1 MHRRTFLTGTAL
13 GAALTALP
21 STARAATPVTSLA
34 ALQTAIDAAAPGAV
48 ITLADGTYTVPSGQP
63 VTFKDKHGT
72 EAAPITVVAQSRGG
86 AVLKGK
92 QSFAFQNSDNITLS
106 GFSFRQSETLDVPP
120 DCTRIRLTR
129 NDFQLAD
136 IEGVHWVMVRA
147 DYSKVDRNHFHGK
160 STLGI
165 FLGIEGAGTD
175 GMAQHVQVLKNYFSD
190 HSYAGDNGGE
200 PIRLG
205 VSPRALSSAHAVIE
219 QNLFERTNGDPEA
232 ISVKSSDNVVRHN
245 TLRDSRGGIVLRHG
259 NGTQVDSNWLLG
271 GQEGVRI
278 YGNDH
283 LIVNNYLSGLTGRAL
298 VIGSGTERD
307 HLPGEPADSRR
318 GNDAPDRVVIVYNT
332 LLDNADGI
340 SGESQRPEEP
350 RDVVVADN
358 LLVGGA
364 GKLVAMAK
372 TVRFTWQSNILF
384 GAAGDGNIPATGF
397 TRVDPKLVAGSDGI
411 SRLSAGSPAI
421 DAATLQQTVV
431 TYDIEGNTRGK
442 APDIGC
448 DEYTTEAPVY
458 RPLTPADVGPDAA

>member
-165 FLGIEGAGTD
+165 FLGIEGA
-175 GMAQHVQVLKNYFSD
+175 A
-190 HSYAGDNGGE
+190 
-200 PIRLG
+200 
-205 VSPRALSSAHAVIE
+205 
-219 QNLFERTNGDPEA
+219 RTGWP
-232 ISVKSSDNVVRHN
+232 S
-245 TLRDSRGGIVLRHG
+245 TSR
-259 NGTQVDSNWLLG
+259 S
-271 GQEGVRI
+271 
-278 YGNDH
+278 
-283 LIVNNYLSGLTGRAL
+283 
-298 VIGSGTERD
+298 
-307 HLPGEPADSRR
+307 
-318 GNDAPDRVVIVYNT
+318 
-332 LLDNADGI
+332 
-340 SGESQRPEEP
+340 
-350 RDVVVADN
+350 
-358 LLVGGA
+358 
-364 GKLVAMAK
+364 
-372 TVRFTWQSNILF
+372 
-384 GAAGDGNIPATGF
+384 
-397 TRVDPKLVAGSDGI
+397 
-411 SRLSAGSPAI
+411 
-421 DAATLQQTVV
+421 
-431 TYDIEGNTRGK
+431 
-442 APDIGC
+442 
-448 DEYTTEAPVY
+448 
-458 RPLTPADVGPDAA
+458 